1 MNKEL
6 AAPCGLYCGVCGI
19 HIAWRDNNEKF
30 KEKLAPVYGVK
41 PEDLVCDGCLS
52 DRVFGYCQVCPI
64 KSCSSDKKIEG
75 CHQCTDFPCKFIDNF
90 PVAVGK
96 KVILRSV
103 PRRREISTE
112 QWMAEEDKRYTCPH
126 CGHPAFRGAKRCRQC
141 GNLIDLE

>member
-1 MNKEL
+1 MNKAL

-19 HIAWRDNNEKF
+19 HIAWRDSNEKF

-64 KSCSSDKKIEG
+64 KSCCSDKQLEG

-103 PRRREISTE
+103 PKRREAGTE
-112 QWMAEEDKRYTCPH
+112 QWMAEEEKRYTCPQ

-141 GNLIDLE
+141 GNLIDLD